1 MNRKHD
7 FDAAWKSILEA
18 FEVEVVE
25 ILFPEIYDKISWEKG
40 TESLDKELLE
50 IQKEIFHQDA
60 SEKII
65 SDKIIKVYL
74 KDNESKILFIHVE
87 VQSYSSENNSFGE
100 RMFRYF
106 YRIWDKFRYKNND
119 TSEIVAAAIY
129 TYKGDR
135 GKDTKYVYKP
145 LDLKEDI
152 LTYNFRIIDVEKIDL
167 SRINENNPLKLVF
180 KMAKELLKLG
190 ASDKEVYEAKI
201 KLASELSSYD
211 KVKNNDQIKA
221 LVYFLEYLFLIQD
234 EELEKRYKEFKGGKI
249 KMTVDEVRD
258 MYNIQKGKEEGER
271 KGIEVGKI
279 EESKKSIVDFLSD
292 IGLVNEGVMNIIEK
306 ENNLDILRMW
316 NKIAARS
323 NSIEEFIE
331 KINL

>member
-74 KDNESKILFIHVE
+74 KDNKSKILFIHVE

-180 KMAKELLKLG
+180 KMAK
-190 ASDKEVYEAKI
+190 
-201 KLASELSSYD
+201 
-211 KVKNNDQIKA
+211 
-221 LVYFLEYLFLIQD
+221 
-234 EELEKRYKEFKGGKI
+234 
-249 KMTVDEVRD
+249 
-258 MYNIQKGKEEGER
+258 
-271 KGIEVGKI
+271 
-279 EESKKSIVDFLSD
+279 
-292 IGLVNEGVMNIIEK
+292 
-306 ENNLDILRMW
+306 
-316 NKIAARS
+316 
-323 NSIEEFIE
+323 
-331 KINL
+331 